1 MLNYFQPL
9 IRQLSERSS
18 EATLSILGISHPE
31 LRQFLSEQFNKPVGD
46 ANNFL
51 ADPVFEAIFG
61 WDEANI
67 TMNRLAG
74 SLLERALIEA
84 MNSPPLD
91 LKDYAFRK
99 EWKPYQHQLKA
110 WEALSLSKPQS
121 IVITSGTGSGKTEC
135 FMVPVINDLVRQYQA
150 HDQSLIG
157 VQALFIYPL
166 NALINSQRDRLRA
179 WTHAFGEGVRFC
191 LYNGNTPENQKVAK
205 QAANPNEVL
214 SRTLLRNAPPPLL
227 VTNSTMLE
235 YMLVRQV
242 DAPILEKSQGKLRWI
257 VLDEAHTYLG
267 SQAAE
272 LSLLLRR
279 VLHSFGVEPDQVRFV
294 ATSATIGNKDNAPL
308 QRYLADLAGISV
320 DQVTVIGGNRSIPP
334 LNMPKGRYKKNTP
347 ITTLAEIEPN
357 QLVSKPRYQALEDHP
372 VSRQL
377 REELTRDP
385 IPKTLSQLSS
395 ALFSDI
401 KDTTARQF
409 QTLAWLDVCTGTV
422 LPDKNNKP
430 KQPFLPVRSHL
441 FHQVTN
447 GLWCCVDANCQQK
460 QNTPL
465 ADNWSFGYVYSQQRE
480 RCECGAP
487 VYELVFCK
495 DCNSPHLQ
503 AFQTHQG
510 QLIQV
515 PRQIIDEFSLHVEPN
530 SDDAND
536 EDLPSDDK
544 AAMPSQLVN
553 LSAGSHSEFT
563 YEVTLSFE
571 NKLLGD
577 ESSNGTK
584 IHIAVQQNG
593 EEEVERCGQCGYVP
607 GSGQQHVFRRCLL
620 GTPFYV
626 SNTVPTL
633 LEFCQD
639 GKTPLES
646 PGRGRRL
653 ITFTDSR
660 QGTARIA
667 VKIQQDSERNRLRGL
682 VYGIVT
688 SRSIDDSSSKCEE
701 LENKRDEYLAK
712 AEKYRNSE
720 PMMVNDYL
728 ELAEKQQQEIDKLQT
743 VRPISWQETIDTLLG
758 NSDISKAML
767 DYYRGLNSVLFGE
780 HGGEKTLAE
789 MLLIREFY
797 HRPKRQNTLETLG
810 LVAVQYPALESVQNL
825 PPELNKLGL
834 NINDWKAFL
843 KISLDFFVR
852 SNFISVKNEWLNWIG
867 VSIFP
872 KELLAPDSKEA
883 TGKRITKWPLVRQG
897 RNHRLVRILAY
908 ALNLKIENNQNEDIL
923 NQIMRAAWKALTQE
937 SKILTSVAGSLTY
950 QMKLD
955 QIAFSSIQKA
965 WVCPVTHRLLD
976 ATFKEVT
983 PYLPYESNEKTAHC
997 KSIDIPNLPYR
1008 HDFNSDQ
1015 ERIGFIR
1022 QWISSNEQITELR
1035 RQNLWTDLSDRIL
1048 EGGMFFR
1055 SAEHSAQQP
1064 AHRLQEFERLFKTEK
1079 LNVLSCSTTMEMG
1092 VDIGGISAVAMNNV
1106 PPHPANYLQRAGRA
1120 GRRQETRALS
1130 FTICKDNPHERTVFN
1145 NPLWPFTTH
1154 VKAPYITLNSE
1165 KIVQRHANSLIFGYF
1180 LKQVVGVLQ
1189 KQNTTLDCG
1198 WFFCKEDD
1206 SPSQFERFRSWVS
1219 EFSTLSVPT
1228 ELAKGLT
1235 TLIKNTIFSGVPIV
1249 SITAKSIE
1257 ILADVNQKWQSEYL
1271 PLRVEYDK
1279 SQQVITNDVA
1289 YKKRVERDLERLK
1302 GEYLLA
1308 ELATR
1313 GFLPCYG
1320 FPTGLGYFDPYSIHD
1335 YLQKNQK
1342 KEISRDDNQTR
1353 IRDKPTRSLSV
1364 AIREYAPGCDIVL
1377 NGLAYR
1383 SAGLALSW
1391 HSPDSGSTEIQKV
1404 MTAWRCDHCGAIDH
1418 MPSTSAEN
1426 NCNQCGEPINPD
1438 HKREFIE
1445 PAGFAVDF
1453 YSSPH
1458 TDISAQHYIPVK
1470 EPWVTAKDILRPLPN
1485 TLLGYFRAGSQG
1497 EIFYHSSGEHGHGYA
1512 MCWHCGRAESMTAD
1526 GSLPEV
1532 FSASKGHKKL
1542 RGKPEGENDAWCSS
1556 NDNQYA
1562 IKEKLHLGYIDQTD
1576 VFELYL
1582 KHTNEQIL
1590 LNYLDDDSKKIAWT
1604 LAVVLR
1610 QALAEI
1616 LGINIEEIG
1625 YSVKPTK
1632 LPHCKYQ
1639 VATIVLYD
1647 RSSGGAGFSSSA
1659 HRYFDDLFTKAKSYL
1674 HCHCQGVCQ
1683 NCLLGYDTRFHA
1695 DYLDRN
1701 LALNFLSDEFIKL
1714 LVLPEQLKLLGS
1726 DSKYSPETLS
1736 SEIYHAAT
1744 KGASKLQLFLQ
1755 GDQSDWDIL
1764 SALREKIY
1772 QWKNLFS
1779 EINLVI
1785 SDVNEHNLNETIKE
1799 DLWVLS
1805 RMGIQPI
1812 IVDKKHM
1819 PEHLICQT
1827 LWDDKRLTFSTS
1839 NVQSNVMN
1847 KDWLA
1852 DPESLLIYSRNYP
1865 ELSVKRCLTQEQLK
1879 PKRSQGD
1886 TEIEI
1891 LEACNGSLAQF
1902 RKNFWQQL
1910 IEQHNPLQQHV
1921 VDKDEI
1927 ASVSYSDRYLYSP
1940 WTVILVAELLDGLR
1954 QLMSHSWTKPE
1965 MKIYSAPKIEKDSY
1979 QKRGL
1984 FADWLDDSKRKNVI
1998 ESYFSEMDEKCKV
2011 IISSEIQHGRFMEII
2026 WKKGT
2031 KTIIRFDQGVSYW
2044 GCANKPPYFD
2054 NVSPIQNQVDEMMNL
2069 INRISVKNYKDFPT
2083 QIFVKERLR

>member
-9 IRQLSERSS
+9 IRQLSERSA

-31 LRQFLSEQFNKPVGD
+31 LRQFLSEQFNRPVGD

-61 WDEANI
+61 WEEANI
-67 TMNRLAG
+67 TMDRLAG
-74 SLLERALIEA
+74 SLLERSLLDA
-84 MNSPPLD
+84 MDSPPSD

-110 WEALSLSKPQS
+110 WEKLSLSNPQS

-135 FMVPVINDLVRQYQA
+135 FMVPVINDFVRQYQLRN
-150 HDQSLIG
+150 QSLVG

-179 WTHAFGEGVRFC
+179 WTHKFGDGVRFC
-191 LYNGNTPENQKVAK
+191 LYNGNTPENEKASK
-205 QAANPNEVL
+205 QASNLNEVL
-214 SRTLLRNAPPPLL
+214 SRNVLRNAPPPLL

-257 VLDEAHTYLG
+257 VLDEAHTYIG

-279 VLHSFGVEPDQVRFV
+279 VLHSFGVKPEDVRFV
-294 ATSATIGNKDNAPL
+294 ATSATIGDKDNVPL
-308 QRYLADLAGISV
+308 QRYLADLAGISPE
-320 DQVTVIGGNRSIPP
+320 QVTVIGGNRSIPP
-334 LNMPKGRYKKNTP
+334 LNKPKGNYKQITP
-347 ITTLAEIEPN
+347 LTTLAEIEPN
-357 QLVSKPRYQALEDHP
+357 QLVSKQRYRALEDHP
-372 VSRQL
+372 TSRKM
-377 REELTRDP
+377 RDEFARNS
-385 IPKTLSQLSS
+385 IPKTLAQLSS
-395 ALFSDI
+395 ALFSNIEDI
-401 KDTTARQF
+401 KTRQ
-409 QTLAWLDVCTGTV
+409 QHTLAWLDLCTGTV
-422 LPDKNNKP
+422 LPDKDNKP
-430 KQPFLPVRSHL
+430 KQPFLPIRSHL

-447 GLWCCVDANCQQK
+447 GLWCCVDANCSHK
-460 QNTPL
+460 QNSPL
-465 ADNWSFGYVYSQQRE
+465 ADSWLFGYVYSQQRE

-487 VYELVFCK
+487 VYELVFCN

-503 AFQTHQG
+503 AFQTDQG
-510 QLIQV
+510 QLIQI
-515 PRQIIDEFSLHVEPN
+515 PRQTIDEFSLHVETDG
-530 SDDAND
+530 DDEND
-536 EDLPSDDK
+536 EEKPSENHTVTQ
-544 AAMPSQLVN
+544 SQMVN
-553 LSAGSHSEFT
+553 LSASPHQEFT
-563 YEVTLSFE
+563 YDLALSFE
-571 NKLLGD
+571 SKLLGD
-577 ESSNGTK
+577 DSVEGTR
-584 IHIAVQQNG
+584 IHVVGQEDG
-593 EEEVERCGQCGYVP
+593 ERCGQCGYVP
-607 GSGQQHVFRRCLL
+607 DRGEHHVFRRCLL

-639 GKTPLES
+639 GKNPLES

-682 VYGIVT
+682 VYEMVARQGADDT
-688 SRSIDDSSSKCEE
+688 SDQRQSLEKERDDF
-701 LENKRDEYLAK
+701 LAK
-712 AEKYRNSE
+712 AEKFKKMGLSE
-720 PMMVNDYL
+720 ATDFLNF
-728 ELAEKQQQEIDKLQT
+728 AEERQQLIDQLGEIKPFT
-743 VRPISWQETIDTLLG
+743 WQESIDTLQVS
-758 NSDISKAML
+758 NDISKAML
-767 DYYRGLNSVLFGE
+767 EYYRSLNSVLFGE

-810 LVAVQYPALESVQNL
+810 LVAVQYPALDLVKNI
-825 PPELNKLGL
+825 PPEFNKFGL
-834 NINDWKAFL
+834 NIDDWKNFL

-852 SNFISVKNEWLNWIG
+852 SNFVSVKSEWLNWIG

-872 KELLAPDSKEA
+872 KVLLAPDSKEA
-883 TGKRITKWPLVRQG
+883 TGKHITKWPLVRKG
-897 RNHRLVRILAY
+897 RNHRLIRILAQ
-908 ALNLKIENNQNEDIL
+908 AFNLRLDNNLNEDIL
-923 NQIMRAAWKALTQE
+923 NQIMRSAWKALTQE
-937 SKILTSVAGSLTY
+937 SKILTPVSGPLTY
-950 QMKLD
+950 QMNLD
-955 QIAFSSIQKA
+955 QIAFSSIENA
-965 WVCPVTHRLLD
+965 WICPVTHRLLD
-976 ATFKEVT
+976 TTFKGIT
-983 PYLPYESNEKTAHC
+983 PYLPYEANEKTAVC
-997 KSIDIPNLPYR
+997 KSVAIPVLPYK

-1015 ERIGFIR
+1015 ERISFIR
-1022 QWISSNEQITELR
+1022 QWVASNQQITELR
-1035 RQNLWTDLSDRIL
+1035 QQNLWTDLSDRIL
-1048 EGGMFFR
+1048 EGGVFFR

-1064 AHRLQEFERLFKTEK
+1064 ASRLQEFEKLFKAEK

-1180 LKQVVGVLQ
+1180 LKQIVGVAQ
-1189 KQNTTLDCG
+1189 QQNTKLDCG

-1206 SPSQFERFRSWVS
+1206 NLSQFDRFCSWVL
-1219 EFSTLSVPT
+1219 EFDALSMPT
-1228 ELAKGLT
+1228 ELATGLDA
-1235 TLIKNTIFSGVPIV
+1235 LMKNTVFGGTPLVN
-1249 SITAKSIE
+1249 ITTKSV
-1257 ILADVNQKWQSEYL
+1257 DVLVEVNEKWQSEYL
-1271 PLRVEYDK
+1271 PLRAEFN
-1279 SQQVITNDVA
+1279 SSEQSIANDAA

-1342 KEISRDDNQTR
+1342 KETSRDDNQTR
-1353 IRDKPTRSLSV
+1353 IRDKPTRCLSV

-1391 HSPDSGSTEIQKV
+1391 HSPESGSTELQKV

-1418 MPSTSAEN
+1418 VLSTSADS
-1426 NCNQCGEPINPD
+1426 NCNQCGEPINAE
-1438 HKREFIE
+1438 HRREFIE

-1485 TLLGYFRAGSQG
+1485 NKLGYFRAGSRG

-1512 MCWHCGRAESMTAD
+1512 MCWHCGRADSMSAD
-1526 GSLPEV
+1526 GTLPEV
-1532 FSASKGHKKL
+1532 FNKKHRKL
-1542 RGKPEGENDAWCSS
+1542 RGKPEGETDAWCSG
-1556 NDNQYA
+1556 NDNPYA
-1562 IKEKLHLGYIDQTD
+1562 IKDKLHLGYIDHTD

-1582 KHTNEQIL
+1582 KHSNEQML
-1590 LNYLDDDSKKIAWT
+1590 LSYSDDDSKKIAWT

-1616 LGINIEEIG
+1616 LGINSEEIG
-1625 YSVKPTK
+1625 YAVKPTK

-1647 RSSGGAGFSSSA
+1647 KSSGGAGFSSSA
-1659 HRYFDDLFTKAKSYL
+1659 YRYFDELFSKAREYL
-1674 HCHCQGVCQ
+1674 HCSCQGVCQ

-1695 DYLDRN
+1695 EYLDRN
-1701 LALNFLSDEFIKL
+1701 LALNFLSDEFVKL
-1714 LVLPEQLKLLGS
+1714 LALPESLKLLGP
-1726 DSKYSPETLS
+1726 DSKYTPETLS
-1736 SEIYHAAT
+1736 SEIYHASA
-1744 KGASKLQLFLQ
+1744 KGASKLRLFLQ

-1764 SALREKIY
+1764 STLREKIY
-1772 QWKNLFS
+1772 QWKHLFS
-1779 EINLVI
+1779 EINLVVSDFYENRL
-1785 SDVNEHNLNETIKE
+1785 SDVNKE
-1799 DLWVLS
+1799 DLWILS
-1805 RMGIQPI
+1805 RIGVKTV
-1812 IVDKKHM
+1812 IVDASRIDK
-1819 PEHLICQT
+1819 PLVCQVI
-1827 LWDDKRLTFSTS
+1827 WNDKQVTFAIS
-1839 NVQSNVMN
+1839 NAESGVIN
-1847 KDWLA
+1847 KNWLL
-1852 DPESLLIYSRNYP
+1852 DPENLLIYSKSYP
-1865 ELSVKRCLTQEQLK
+1865 EIPVKHYFDEDKLK
-1879 PKRSQGD
+1879 LEKIQGD
-1886 TEIEI
+1886 SEIEI
-1891 LEACNGSLAQF
+1891 LDDCNGPLNQF
-1902 RKNFWQQL
+1902 GKRLWQQL
-1910 IEQHNPLQQHV
+1910 FEQHKDLH
-1921 VDKDEI
+1921 DHITHGDEI
-1927 ASVSYSDRYLYSP
+1927 ASISYSDRYLYSP
-1940 WTVILVAELLDGLR
+1940 WTVILVAEVIDGLR
-1954 QLMSHSWTKPE
+1954 KLIGTSWSKPR
-1965 MKIYSAPKIEKDSY
+1965 ITIHSAPKSEADGY

-1984 FADWLDDSKRKNVI
+1984 FSDWLDDSMRSNVM
-1998 ESYFSEMDEKCKV
+1998 ESYFAAMDENCEALVTSKL
-2011 IISSEIQHGRFMEII
+2011 QHGRYMEIT
-2026 WKKGT
+2026 WQKGT

-2044 GCANKPPYFD
+2044 GCANKTPYFD
-2054 NVSPIQNQVDEMMNL
+2054 NVSPVQNQVEGMLNL
-2069 INRISVKNYKDFPT
+2069 LNKITVKNHKEFPT
-2083 QIFVKERLR
+2083 QLFVKERKL

>member
-9 IRQLSERSS
+9 IRQLSERSA

-61 WDEANI
+61 WEEANI
-67 TMNRLAG
+67 SMDRLAG
-74 SLLERALIEA
+74 SLLERSLLEA
-84 MNSPPLD
+84 MDSPPID
-91 LKDYAFRK
+91 LKEYAFRK

-110 WEALSLSKPQS
+110 WEKLSLSNPQS

-150 HDQSLIG
+150 HNQSLVG

-179 WTHAFGEGVRFC
+179 WTHAFGGGVRFC
-191 LYNGNTPENQKVAK
+191 LYNGNTLENEKASK

-257 VLDEAHTYLG
+257 VLDEAHTYIG

-279 VLHSFGVEPDQVRFV
+279 VLHSFGVKPDDVRFV
-294 ATSATIGNKDNAPL
+294 ATSATIGDKDNVPL
-308 QRYLADLAGISV
+308 QRYLADLAGISP
-320 DQVTVIGGNRSIPP
+320 DQVTVIGGNRSVSP
-334 LNMPKGRYKKNTP
+334 LNKPKGNYKQNTP
-347 ITTLAEIEPN
+347 ISTLTEIEPN
-357 QLVSKPRYQALEDHP
+357 QLASKQRYRALEDHP
-372 VSRQL
+372 ISRKM
-377 REELTRDP
+377 RDEFTRGS
-385 IPKTLSQLSS
+385 IPKTLAQLSS
-395 ALFSDI
+395 ALFSNIEDI
-401 KDTTARQF
+401 KTRQ
-409 QTLAWLDVCTGTV
+409 QKTLDWLDLCTGTV
-422 LPDKNNKP
+422 LPDKDNKP
-430 KQPFLPVRSHL
+430 KQPFLPIRSHL

-447 GLWCCVDANCQQK
+447 GLWCCVDTNCSHK
-460 QNTPL
+460 QNSPL
-465 ADNWSFGYVYSQQRE
+465 ADSWQFGYVYSQQRE

-487 VYELVFCK
+487 VYELVFCN

-503 AFQTHQG
+503 AFQTDQG

-515 PRQIIDEFSLHVEPN
+515 PRQTIDEFSLHVEPD
-530 SDDAND
+530 SDDEN
-536 EDLPSDDK
+536 EEEQPSVNNTVTQ
-544 AAMPSQLVN
+544 SQLVN
-553 LSAGSHSEFT
+553 LSPSPHQDFT
-563 YEVTLSFE
+563 YDLALSFE

-577 ESSNGTK
+577 DSSKGTR
-584 IHIAVQQNG
+584 IHIVGQEDG
-593 EEEVERCGQCGYVP
+593 ERCGQCGHVP
-607 GSGQQHVFRRCLL
+607 DRGEHHVFRRCLL

-639 GKTPLES
+639 GKNPLES

-682 VYGIVT
+682 VYGMVA
-688 SRSIDDSSSKCEE
+688 SRSVDESSGEREE
-701 LENKRDEYLAK
+701 LEKKRDEYQAK
-712 AEKYRNSE
+712 AEKYKKMDM
-720 PMMVNDYL
+720 P
-728 ELAEKQQQEIDKLQT
+728 AEAEDFLNFADEIQQRINQFGEIK
-743 VRPISWQETIDTLLG
+743 PITWQEAIDTLQG
-758 NSDISKAML
+758 SSDISKAML
-767 DYYRGLNSVLFGE
+767 EYYRSLNSVIFGE
-780 HGGEKTLAE
+780 HGGETTLAE

-810 LVAVQYPALESVQNL
+810 LVAVQYPALELVKNL
-825 PPELNKLGL
+825 PPEFNKYGL
-834 NINDWKAFL
+834 NIDDWKNFL

-852 SNFISVKNEWLNWIG
+852 SNFVSVKNEWLNWIG

-872 KELLAPDSKEA
+872 KVLLAPDSKEA
-883 TGKRITKWPLVRQG
+883 TGKRITKWPLVRKG

-908 ALNLKIENNQNEDIL
+908 ALNLKIENKLNQDIL
-923 NQIMRAAWKALTQE
+923 NQTMRAAWKALTQE

-950 QMKLD
+950 QMNLD
-955 QIAFSSIQKA
+955 QIAFSSIKNA
-965 WVCPVTHRLLD
+965 WICPVTHRLLD
-976 ATFKEVT
+976 ATFKGIT
-983 PYLPYESNEKTAHC
+983 PYLPYEANEKTAVC
-997 KSIDIPNLPYR
+997 KSVAIPILPYK

-1015 ERIGFIR
+1015 ERINFIR
-1022 QWISSNEQITELR
+1022 QWIASNEQITELR

-1064 AHRLQEFERLFKTEK
+1064 ASRLQEFEKLFKTEK

-1189 KQNTTLDCG
+1189 KQNTSLDCG

-1206 SPSQFERFRSWVS
+1206 NLSQFERFCAWVL
-1219 EFSTLSVPT
+1219 EFDTLSMPAA
-1228 ELAKGLT
+1228 LAKGLDA
-1235 TLIKNTIFSGVPIV
+1235 LIKNTVFGGAPLVN
-1249 SITAKSIE
+1249 ITTKSI
-1257 ILADVNQKWQSEYL
+1257 DVLTVVNEKWQSEYL
-1271 PLRVEYDK
+1271 PLRAEFEK
-1279 SQQVITNDVA
+1279 SEQLIANDTA

-1342 KEISRDDNQTR
+1342 KELSRDDNQTR
-1353 IRDKPTRSLSV
+1353 IRDKPTRGLSV

-1391 HSPDSGSTEIQKV
+1391 HSPESGSTELQKV
-1404 MTAWRCDHCGAIDH
+1404 MIAWRCDHCGAIDH
-1418 MPSTSAEN
+1418 ALSTSADS
-1426 NCNQCGEPINPD
+1426 NCSQCGEPINSD
-1438 HKREFIE
+1438 HRREFIE

-1470 EPWVTAKDILRPLPN
+1470 EPWVTAKDVLRPLPN
-1485 TLLGYFRAGSQG
+1485 TKLGYFRAGSRG

-1512 MCWHCGRAESMTAD
+1512 MCWHCGRADSMSAD
-1526 GSLPEV
+1526 GMLPEV
-1532 FSASKGHKKL
+1532 FTRPHKKL
-1542 RGKPEGENDAWCSS
+1542 RGKPEGENDAWCSG
-1556 NDNQYA
+1556 NDNPYA
-1562 IKEKLHLGYIDQTD
+1562 IKDNLHLGYIDHTD

-1582 KHTNEQIL
+1582 KNTNEQML

-1625 YSVKPTK
+1625 YAVKPTK
-1632 LPHCKYQ
+1632 LPQCKYQ

-1647 RSSGGAGFSSSA
+1647 KSSGGAGFSSSA
-1659 HRYFDDLFTKAKSYL
+1659 YRYFNELFSKAREYL
-1674 HCHCQGVCQ
+1674 HCSCQGVCQ

-1695 DYLDRN
+1695 EHLDRN
-1701 LALNFLSDEFIKL
+1701 LALNFLSDEFIRL
-1714 LVLPEQLKLLGS
+1714 LALPEQLKLLGP
-1726 DSKYSPETLS
+1726 DSKYTPETLS
-1736 SEIYHAAT
+1736 SEIYHAAA
-1744 KGASKLQLFLQ
+1744 KGASILRLFLQ

-1764 SALREKIY
+1764 SALRERIY
-1772 QWKNLFS
+1772 QWKHLFS

-1785 SDVNEHNLNETIKE
+1785 SDSNENKLSDINKE
-1799 DLWVLS
+1799 DLWVIS
-1805 RMGIQPI
+1805 RLGIKPVI
-1812 IVDKKHM
+1812 IDKTNM
-1819 PEHLICQT
+1819 ADHLICQI

-1839 NVQSNVMN
+1839 NIQSAAMN
-1847 KDWLA
+1847 KDWLI
-1852 DPESLLIYSRNYP
+1852 DPENVFIYSRSYP
-1865 ELSVKRCLTQEQLK
+1865 EISVNHYLDEDRLK
-1879 PKRSQGD
+1879 PEKSLGD

-1891 LEACNGSLAQF
+1891 LEECNGPLIQF
-1902 RKNFWQQL
+1902 GKSFWQQL
-1910 IEQHNPLQQHV
+1910 IEQHKALQQHT
-1921 VDKDEI
+1921 VDGDEI
-1927 ASVSYSDRYLYSP
+1927 ASISYSDRYLYSP
-1940 WTVILVAELLDGLR
+1940 WTVILVAELIDGLR
-1954 QLMSHSWTKPE
+1954 QILGHAWSKP
-1965 MKIYSAPKIEKDSY
+1965 IVTIHSAPKMGTDSY

-1984 FADWLDDSKRKNVI
+1984 FADWLDDSIRARVI
-1998 ESYFSEMDEKCKV
+1998 ESYFSAMDETCKAIV
-2011 IISSEIQHGRFMEII
+2011 SPAIQHGRFMQIV
-2026 WKKGT
+2026 WQTGKT
-2031 KTIIRFDQGVSYW
+2031 TIIRFDQGVGYW
-2044 GCANKPPYFD
+2044 GISNKAPYFD
-2054 NVSPIQNQVDEMMNL
+2054 NSSISEKQSEDMMHLLNK
-2069 INRISVKNYKDFPT
+2069 INVKNHKDFAT
-2083 QIFVKERLR
+2083 QIFIKER